1 MFDDLALIFM
11 FKLITM
17 SKCRGEA
24 QQKKLTRHEK
34 SEYKS

>member
-1 MFDDLALIFM
+1 MFDDLAPM
-11 FKLITM
+11 FKSITM

-34 SEYKS
+34 SEYES